1 MCMDKSIFKGKKI
14 LFYGP
19 ANTVDK
25 EMLNIR
31 NFDYV
36 IITNNIL
43 DIFFNKYNENLS
55 CKIIYLVNQL
65 YSLNYKDTIK
75 RYTDKI
81 DIILAVGK
89 GYEYLKKNIKNVDIF
104 LMKNIPEIKGVPLGL
119 SRILKLLENHEFKEL
134 YISGVTFYNGDKITD
149 CYEDNYL
156 TEEGKIYNIFNKD
169 KGVHNIPSNKRY
181 TRMVCD
187 SNKNITMCREL
198 HDVLYK

>member
-1 MCMDKSIFKGKKI
+1 MDKSTFKGKKI

-25 EMLNIR
+25 EILNIR

-36 IITNNIL
+36 IITNNML

-55 CKIIYLVNQL
+55 CKMIYLVNQL
-65 YSLNYKDTIK
+65 FSLKYRDTIK
-75 RYTDKI
+75 RYADKI
-81 DIILAVGK
+81 DIILTVGK
-89 GYEYLKKNIKNVDIF
+89 GYEHLKKKIKNIDIF
-104 LMKNIPEIKGVPLGL
+104 IMKNVPEIKGVPLGL
-119 SRILKLLENHEFKEL
+119 SRILKLLENLEFKEL

-149 CYEDNYL
+149 CYEDNYI

-187 SNKNITMCREL
+187 SNKNIKMCKEL
-198 HDVLYK
+198 KEILYK